1 MAMTVGKV
9 SWTDGMASP
18 KQLNKMGD
26 MIIILLLLGCTLV
39 THANMMIK
47 HHTRLLSY

>member
-1 MAMTVGKV
+1 MVMTVGKV
-9 SWTDGMASP
+9 SWNDGMAWP
-18 KQLNKMGD
+18 KQLNKMGY

-47 HHTRLLSY
+47 HHTTVLSY